1 MAKSGISFSVEIKSD
16 DLKRLLKE
24 MEIRGKNL
32 SPLFKKFA
40 IIMTRSFADNFRQ
53 EGRPTKWKALS
64 KNTVAGRRK
73 GSSRILQ
80 DKGFLRQ
87 SVLAR
92 SGSGN
97 IRKFTKD
104 SLTMGTRNKV
114 APFHQFGTKPFVIV
128 PRSKKVLSFMTASG
142 RVFTKKVNHPG
153 LVARPFV
160 MIQQEDEDA
169 MAKATLGHM
178 VEE

>member
-1 MAKSGISFSVEIKSD
+1 MAKSGISLSIEIKSD

-32 SPLFKKFA
+32 TPLFKKFA
-40 IIMTRSFADNFRQ
+40 ILMTRSFNDNFRE
-53 EGRPTKWKALS
+53 EGRPRKWKALS

-73 GSSRILQ
+73 KSNRILQ

-92 SGSGN
+92 SGPGN

-114 APFHQFGTKPFVIV
+114 AAWHQRGTKPYTIV
-128 PRSKKVLSFMTASG
+128 PRNKKALSFMTASG
-142 RVFTKKVNHPG
+142 RVFVAKVNHPG
-153 LVARPFV
+153 LVARPFIL
-160 MIQQEDEDA
+160 IQREDEDA
-169 MAKATLGHM
+169 MVKVTLDHM
-178 VEE
+178 VQE